1 MKLLPMRMS
10 SKIKNITIIILGII
24 LLNVASQY
32 IYKRFDLT
40 KDGRYTLSEAT
51 KAIIKSNETPLII
64 DVFLVGNLPSEFK
77 LLQSET
83 KQLIEEFQ
91 TINPLI
97 KVNYIDPLEDEANR
111 EAIIR
116 ELTRSGLEPYV
127 NSKKVSGKITQELLF
142 PWGFASY
149 NGRTVKIPLFKKSI
163 TEDLQTQV
171 ANSIQQL
178 EYNFADAFQQITTE
192 KSKTIAILKGNGQLP
207 DRNIQDFL
215 KTIKPYYNIAPFTLD
230 SVATNVESTLSKLK
244 KYDLVISAKPTEA
257 FSENEKLV
265 LDQYTMSGGKS
276 IWLTEAVFMDKD
288 SLYNNKSASVSTVKD
303 LNLTDF
309 FFSYGV
315 RINSNLVKDLYSA
328 PIPLAIG
335 EGSNTQF
342 QPVQWQYSPLAS
354 ANIKHPIS
362 DNIDLVKFDFA
373 SQIDT
378 LKNTVDKTILL
389 QSSDRTKVEGALKT
403 ISLASVTQQP
413 DIENYNQGHQPLAV
427 LLQGEFTSV
436 YKNRIL
442 PIDIK
447 NFKDKSQKTKMI
459 VISDGDLIKNELSR
473 SGPLQLG
480 FERITGRTYANKEF
494 LLNAVN
500 YLLDDTGLIDIRAKS
515 VEIAFLDLEKIDDQ
529 KEKWQFINLVLPLL
543 FLGIFGVLFNYFRKR
558 KYAR

>member
-230 SVATNVESTLSKLK
+230 SVATNAESTLNKLN